1 MFETNGGRHL
11 GHYKALVSTID
22 RSLPQDDQEKL
33 YDIQKDITR
42 VYIAIINYCIR
53 HRYSLNRLKI
63 IVNMMI
69 YKEPGNVK
77 IHRLRVI
84 HLYEANLGLVWGA
97 KWGASMRTAVRD
109 RTLHQ
114 GQFGGLPGRDCTSLT
129 FFEEIR
135 YDYFAITRYP
145 FTNFDNDATACYD
158 RILCSIASICGIK
171 YGIHQDVVF
180 VHTKTLEDVEFKLK
194 TSKRIS

>member
-1 MFETNGGRHL
+1 M
-11 GHYKALVSTID
+11 
-22 RSLPQDDQEKL
+22 
-33 YDIQKDITR
+33 
-42 VYIAIINYCIR
+42 YIAIINYCIR